1 MEFGKKELDLTA
13 DESPGGESLAGV
25 LDGEPAIGEKEIS
38 EAMAILEK

>member
-25 LDGEPAIGEKEIS
+25 LD
-38 EAMAILEK
+38 LQR

>member
-25 LDGEPAIGEKEIS
+25 LDDP
-38 EAMAILEK
+38 LELHRKAKFLRI